1 MTQTTPV
8 DLYSLP
14 EEIVVRFWK
23 NFEDSVRTMQDT
35 AKKHAF
41 VDLVLNEPCARERI
55 FSAFVWSYT
64 PEGLEYWKSLYEGKY
79 SK

>member
-23 NFEDSVRTMQDT
+23 NFENAVSQISN
-35 AKKHAF
+35 AKLKHEF
-41 VDLVLNEPCARERI
+41 VDNVLNEPCARERI
-55 FSAFVWSYT
+55 LKAFSWEDT
-64 PEGLEYWKSLYEGKY
+64 PEGGNYWDSIYEGKY
-79 SK
+79 PR

>member
-23 NFEDSVRTMQDT
+23 NFENAVREIGSWDRKTPGAAHPCRRPDEKNNT
-35 AKKHAF
+35 RKRHA
-41 VDLVLNEPCARERI
+41 
-55 FSAFVWSYT
+55 
-64 PEGLEYWKSLYEGKY
+64 
-79 SK
+79 

>member
-23 NFEDSVRTMQDT
+23 NFENAVREITNVKT
-35 AKKHAF
+35 KLGF
-41 VDLVLNEPCARERI
+41 VNLVIDEPCAMKRI
-55 FSAFVWSYT
+55 RMAFDWEDS
-64 PEGLEYWKSLYEGKY
+64 PEGREYWEKVYNGHY